1 MQTTGLVKTGIV
13 NMTKKTHTT
22 KDGRTAK
29 KGLYY
34 NMNKAREE
42 GRSKPGK
49 GTVTD
54 EALTR
59 SAKTA
64 KPRVKKASGGPLKKV
79 PEGNKGLP
87 NLPKKVRN
95 NMGFF
100 AGGGAANKPKIA
112 RGCGAVMSHKRKTT
126 KFS

>member
-54 EALTR
+54 KALAR

-64 KPRVKKASGGPLKKV
+64 KPTRKKLGSGGP
-79 PEGNKGLP
+79 
-87 NLPKKVRN
+87 
-95 NMGFF
+95 
-100 AGGGAANKPKIA
+100 ANSFIA
-112 RGCGAVMSHKRKTT
+112 KGCGKVMSGKRKRTT
-126 KFS
+126 MS